1 MYGLVLEGG
10 GAKGSYHIGVYKAL
24 KESGIEING
33 VVGTSIGALNGAM
46 IVQNDYE
53 RCYELWHNIT
63 YSMIVDVDD
72 EEIDKI
78 IQLKL
83 IKEDLAFLKEKIKG
97 FIGSRGFDITPL
109 KKLLDEYIDEDKIRK
124 SGMDFGIVTV
134 NLSEFRPLHMF
145 LQDIPRGEL
154 KYYLMASA
162 YLPVFKSERLGGK
175 IYLDG
180 GFYDNLPYKMLV
192 EQGYKDL
199 ILVRTHALG
208 LTRKLDLEGTNAIV
222 ISPSD
227 NIGRSYEYD
236 GNRAKTNIELGYYDG
251 LRALNGLKG
260 QRYYVYPKT
269 NKDFYLD
276 FLLKIPE
283 EKVNNIQQMLK
294 IPEMPYRRALFE
306 HMVPKI
312 CSMISLDK
320 DCTYED
326 LLIYLLEKKAEKLD
340 IERFKI
346 YSFEELLSTVVDK
359 KIEKEKEEV
368 SRLNKLIEKVDI
380 LPIFNREE
388 VILDIADLIFSN
400 EEK

>member
-53 RCYELWHNIT
+53 RCYELWRNIT
-63 YSMIVDVDD
+63 YSMVVDVDD

>member
-1 MYGLVLEGG
+1 
-10 GAKGSYHIGVYKAL
+10 
-24 KESGIEING
+24 
-33 VVGTSIGALNGAM
+33 
-46 IVQNDYE
+46 
-53 RCYELWHNIT
+53 
-63 YSMIVDVDD
+63 
-72 EEIDKI
+72 
-78 IQLKL
+78 
-83 IKEDLAFLKEKIKG
+83 
-97 FIGSRGFDITPL
+97 
-109 KKLLDEYIDEDKIRK
+109 
-124 SGMDFGIVTV
+124 MDFGIVTV